1 MVTNSAKGSILLF
14 MGVLDSDNNLDFHG
28 RPVFASKRQK
38 AFRLW
43 KPDTRPLLIMIWT
56 WKRWHTWTCNGSR
69 SSGGTG
75 RSSQNTLYLSRG
87 VCVFEWEFRMI
98 VRLWTLLISRKTQ
111 RFLVQSKIL
120 CPILLLSWKTYNTL
134 LSPYLSA
141 AFSYSC
147 RVPAV
152 TCCYVNYVS
161 GIR

>member
-75 RSSQNTLYLSRG
+75 RSSQNTLYLTRG

-120 CPILLLSWKTYNTL
+120 CPILYTALLKNLQYTSEPLSFSCIQL
-134 LSPYLSA
+134 LLQS
-141 AFSYSC
+141 
-147 RVPAV
+147 
-152 TCCYVNYVS
+152 TCSNLLLC
-161 GIR
+161 